1 MLQNVG
7 FLVLRWGNKKK
18 SSKVMLAIKRK
29 CNWQMQKKPHSTKF
43 HSACIIFECEADL
56 VQLANQSRSE
66 CHEIVR
72 NSKTANIDGE
82 AANATE
88 SDIETFDEATD
99 GAMDGTTTE
108 SVPETSGPSFRRSER
123 RRRRKERFMLFN
135 SCLFD
140 KIQSNA
146 QVQQIKTQ
154 CEDKIKNNHSEIPT
168 EKLLKKT
175 QFCTVGTVFKNCLP
189 GGQRRRGGGP
199 GFRRRFANR
208 H

>member
-1 MLQNVG
+1 MKMQTRFISLMAIAI
-7 FLVLRWGNKKK
+7 LVIA
-18 SSKVMLAIKRK
+18 SVQAQSTEETPKRRYE
-29 CNWQMQKKPHSTKF
+29 P
-43 HSACIIFECEADL
+43 IIFECEADL